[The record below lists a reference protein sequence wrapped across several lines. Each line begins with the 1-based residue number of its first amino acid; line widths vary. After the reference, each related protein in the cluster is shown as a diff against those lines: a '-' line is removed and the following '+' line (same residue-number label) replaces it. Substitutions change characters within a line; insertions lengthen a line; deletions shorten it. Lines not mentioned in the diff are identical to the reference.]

1 MIRLF
6 FSIKPWLR
14 YTLSFLYLVIL
25 VLLSLL
31 PTSDFP
37 DVPFFSGEDKY
48 IHICMYLGLGFLA
61 CWSLDFRGKERLPS
75 IILLLAGVFMWGALM
90 EVLQRLMSNGRGME
104 LLDMLA
110 NLAGAIAGLIFY
122 KLLERKRF
130 EGDLKFR
137 LGETENPKN
146 C

>member
-14 YTLSFLYLVIL
+14 YTLSFLYLVII

-110 NLAGAIAGLIFY
+110 NLAGAIVGLIFY

-130 EGDLKFR
+130 ERDLKFR
-137 LGETENPKN
+137 LEETENPKN

>member
-14 YTLSFLYLVIL
+14 YTLSFLYLVII

-61 CWSLDFRGKERLPS
+61 SWSLDFRGKERMPS
-75 IILLLAGVFMWGALM
+75 LILLLAGVFMWGVMM

-110 NLAGAIAGLIFY
+110 NLAGAIVGLIFY

-130 EGDLKFR
+130 ERDLKFR
-137 LGETENPKN
+137 LEETENPKN